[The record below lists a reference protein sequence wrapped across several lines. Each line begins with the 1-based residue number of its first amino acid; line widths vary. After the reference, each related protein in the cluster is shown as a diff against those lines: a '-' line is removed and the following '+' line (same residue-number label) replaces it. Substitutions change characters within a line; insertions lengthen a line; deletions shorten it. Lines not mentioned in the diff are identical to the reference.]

1 MGDIDKCYIKQLAGQ
16 FVLMMP
22 DGTPVPMQTDIMV
35 EQDVS
40 QADESIA
47 SVTVRLIVEVKE

>member
-1 MGDIDKCYIKQLAGQ
+1 MADLDKCYIKQIAGS

-22 DGTPVPMQTDIMV
+22 DGTPVPYQTDIMV
-35 EQDVS
+35 EQDVT
-40 QADESIA
+40 QADDSVA